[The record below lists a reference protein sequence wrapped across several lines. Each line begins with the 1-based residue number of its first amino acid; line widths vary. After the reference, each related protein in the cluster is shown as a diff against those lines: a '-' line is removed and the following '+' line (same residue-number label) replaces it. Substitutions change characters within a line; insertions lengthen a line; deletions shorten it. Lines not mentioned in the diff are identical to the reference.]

1 MLKPWRLESS
11 RRVYR
16 LGVSPR
22 VKEFG
27 LDLIGSEGPIK
38 YFKQG
43 PEATSGTSRGK
54 KSAKDKVA
62 ALKELLI

>member
-27 LDLIGSEGPIK
+27 LDLIGSEGANKI
-38 YFKQG
+38 F
-43 PEATSGTSRGK
+43 
-54 KSAKDKVA
+54 
-62 ALKELLI
+62 